1 MVSEEVLLGLAEGLA
16 AGSAAGRARAARSA
30 DALRADISR
39 LRLARRLILRA
50 ARGNDDPLRRIAA
63 EIAGVIND
71 AEYSLSRL
79 EEAITWARRAH

>member
-63 EIAGVIND
+63 EIDEIAAD
-71 AEYSLSRL
+71 AEYSLARL
-79 EEAITWARRAH
+79 EEAIAWARRAQ